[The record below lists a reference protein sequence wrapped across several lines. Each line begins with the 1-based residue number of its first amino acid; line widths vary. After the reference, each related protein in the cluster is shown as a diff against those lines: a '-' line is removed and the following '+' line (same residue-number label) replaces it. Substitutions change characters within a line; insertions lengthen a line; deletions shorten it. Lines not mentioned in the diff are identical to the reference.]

1 MTQPDPGSRAAE
13 AVDAASRAKQLL
25 QGGRLKEALQ
35 ATTADL
41 VENPSNVEALY
52 IRAVT
57 LRYLQQPE
65 QALETLEKLKAQQP
79 AYSRAYQEEG
89 HNFKLLGDFKR
100 ATAAYQR
107 AVDLNH
113 ALLAS
118 WRELA
123 DLHKRQHNLPASEL
137 AQAEFNR
144 LSKLPA
150 ELVSVTSLI
159 HDGKLYRAEQLCRAF
174 LRNNPHHI
182 EAMRLLAMLGVK
194 LFVYDDAEFLLES
207 CVEFAPDY
215 WLARY
220 DYVNVLHKR
229 QKFEQALEQAGILLE
244 SYPDNHAFQ
253 LAFANENVAVG
264 NFDTAL
270 ELYDTVI
277 ARHPN
282 FAQPY
287 LSRGHALKTVGRLE
301 DAIES
306 YRSAYRVKPDF
317 GDAFW
322 SLANLKTYRFT
333 DDEISRMLQQIEA
346 PATSNVNRFHMCF
359 ALGAA
364 YEAREDFA
372 RSFAFYEQ
380 GNLLKKKDVR
390 YDPDVQELALQ
401 RQVEF
406 CTPELFER
414 KAGMGG
420 SYDDP
425 IFIVGLP
432 RAGSTLLEQILASHS
447 LVDGTMELPNIIA
460 LAHRL
465 NGRRFVSEEA
475 RYPGI
480 LTELSAERLQA
491 FADRFIEDTRFHRKG
506 APHFIDKMPNNFQH
520 VGLIHLILPNARI
533 IDARRHPMACCF
545 SGFKQLFAD
554 GQEFTYGQEEIARYY
569 KGYVALMEHWDR
581 VLPGKVLRVHY
592 EHLVADLEG
601 QVLRIL
607 DFLGLPFEEG
617 CLHYYRTD
625 RSIRTPSSEQV
636 RQPIYQSGLEHWRH
650 YEPWLNVL
658 KRELADE
665 SAGYPETPSAG

>member
-1 MTQPDPGSRAAE
+1 
-13 AVDAASRAKQLL
+13 VDGVSRAKQQL
-25 QGGRLKEALQ
+25 QGGNPREALELVK
-35 ATTADL
+35 AELLGNPADT
-41 VENPSNVEALY
+41 EALY
-52 IRAVT
+52 IQAVAQ
-57 LRYLQQPE
+57 RYLRQPK
-65 QALETLEKLKAQQP
+65 QALESLEKLKAHQP
-79 AYSRAYQEEG
+79 NYARAYQEEG
-89 HNFKLLGDFKR
+89 HILTQLGELKN
-100 ATAAYQR
+100 ATVAYQR

-123 DLHKRQHNLPASEL
+123 ALHKRNNDQRAFNL
-137 AQAEFNR
+137 AQAEYSR
-144 LSKLPA
+144 LSRLPG
-150 ELVSVTSLI
+150 ELVSVSSLI
-159 HDGKLYRAEQLCRAF
+159 HEGKFFRAEKLCRAF
-174 LRNNPHHI
+174 LKKNPHHI
-182 EAMRLLAMLGVK
+182 EAMRLLALLGVK
-194 LFVYDDAEFLLES
+194 LFIYDDAEFLLES
-207 CVEFAPDY
+207 CVEFDPDY

-229 QKFEQALEQAGILLE
+229 QKFEQALEQATILLE

-270 ELYDTVI
+270 EIYDKVI
-277 ARHPN
+277 ENQPG
-282 FAQPY
+282 FVQPY
-287 LSRGHALKTVGRLE
+287 LSRGHALKTLGKLE

-317 GDAFW
+317 GDAYW

-333 DDEISRMLQQIEA
+333 DGEVTRMLGQLEDPVI
-346 PATSNVNRFHMCF
+346 SNVDRFHLCF

-372 RSFAFYEQ
+372 RSFSCYEQ
-380 GNLLKKKDVR
+380 GNRLKKKDVR
-390 YDPDVQELALQ
+390 YDPDSLDAAMK
-401 RQVEF
+401 RQAEF
-406 CTPELFER
+406 CTRALFES

-420 SYDDP
+420 QYDDP

-447 LVDGTMELPNIIA
+447 QIDGTMELPNIIA

-475 RYPGI
+475 RYPKI
-480 LTELSAERLQA
+480 LAELSAEQLQG
-491 FADRFIEDTRFHRKG
+491 FADAFISETRFHRQG
-506 APHFIDKMPNNFQH
+506 APYFIDKMPNNFMH
-520 VGLIHLILPNARI
+520 IGLIHLILPNARI

-554 GQEFTYGQEEIARYY
+554 GQEFTYGQEEIGRFY
-569 KGYVALMEHWDR
+569 KGYVELMVHWDK
-581 VLPGKVLRVHY
+581 VLPGKVLRVQY
-592 EHLVADLEG
+592 EQLVADLDS
-601 QVLRIL
+601 QVRRIL
-607 DFLGLPFEEG
+607 DFLELPFEEN
-617 CLHYYRTD
+617 CLNYYQTD

-650 YEPWLNVL
+650 FEEHLDPLKEALGPVL
-658 KRELADE
+658 ER
-665 SAGYPETPSAG
+665 YPID

>member
-1 MTQPDPGSRAAE
+1 VDGVTRAQ
-13 AVDAASRAKQLL
+13 QLL
-25 QGGRLKEALQ
+25 QGGKLKEALEL
-35 ATTADL
+35 AEAELLD
-41 VENPSNVEALY
+41 NPANTEALY
-52 IRAVT
+52 IQAVAQ
-57 LRYLQQPE
+57 RYLRQPK
-65 QALETLEKLKAQQP
+65 QALESLDRLKAHQP
-79 AYSRAYQEEG
+79 GYARAYQEEG
-89 HNFKLLGDFKR
+89 HNLRQLGDLKR
-100 ATAAYQR
+100 AAIAYQK

-123 DLHKRQHNLPASEL
+123 KLHKRNNDQRAFDM
-137 AQAEFNR
+137 AQAEYSR
-144 LSKLPA
+144 LSKMPA

-159 HDGKLYRAEQLCRAF
+159 QEGKLYKAETLCRAF
-174 LRNNPHHI
+174 LKKNPHHI
-182 EAMRLLAMLGVK
+182 EAMRLLALLGMK
-194 LFVYDDAEFLLES
+194 LFIYDDAEFLLES

-229 QKFEQALEQAGILLE
+229 QKFEKALDQAKILLD
-244 SYPDNHAFQ
+244 SYPGNHAFQ

-270 ELYDTVI
+270 EIYNKVI
-277 ARHPN
+277 EQHPG

-301 DAIES
+301 DAIDS
-306 YRSAYRVKPDF
+306 YRSAYRAKPDF

-322 SLANLKTYRFT
+322 SLANLKTYRFP
-333 DDEISRMLQQIEA
+333 DDEMTRMLRQLED
-346 PATSNVNRFHMCF
+346 PAVSNVDRFHLCF

-372 RSFAFYEQ
+372 RSFKFYEQ
-380 GNLLKKKDVR
+380 GNLLKKNDVR
-390 YDPDVQELALQ
+390 YDPDRLDAAMK
-401 RQVEF
+401 RQAEF
-406 CTPELFER
+406 CTRDLFES

-420 SYDDP
+420 QYDDP

-447 LVDGTMELPNIIA
+447 QIDGTMELPNIIA

-465 NGRRFVSEEA
+465 NGRRLVSEEA

-480 LTELSAERLQA
+480 LADLSAKQLQG
-491 FADRFIEDTRFHRKG
+491 FADAFIEDTRFLRKG
-506 APHFIDKMPNNFQH
+506 APYFIDKMPNNFQH
-520 VGLIHLILPNARI
+520 IGLIHLILPNARI

-569 KGYVALMEHWDR
+569 RGYVELMVHWDKE
-581 VLPGKVLRVHY
+581 LPGKVLRVHY
-592 EHLVADLEG
+592 EQLVADLES
-601 QVLRIL
+601 QVRRIL
-607 DFLGLPFEEG
+607 DFLELPFEEN
-617 CLHYYRTD
+617 CLTYYLTG

-650 YEPWLNVL
+650 FEPHLDVL
-658 KRELADE
+658 SRELATE
-665 SAGYPETPSAG
+665 IARYPDP

>member
-1 MTQPDPGSRAAE
+1 MDGAT
-13 AVDAASRAKQLL
+13 RAKQLL
-25 QGGRLKEALQ
+25 QGGKLAESLE
-35 ATTADL
+35 L
-41 VENPSNVEALY
+41 VKAELLDSPTNTEALY
-52 IRAVT
+52 IQAVAQ
-57 LRYLQQPE
+57 RYLRQPK
-65 QALETLEKLKAQQP
+65 QALESLEELKAHQP
-79 AYSRAYQEEG
+79 GYARAYQEEG
-89 HNFKLLGDFKR
+89 HNLRQLGDSKG
-100 ATAAYQR
+100 ATIAYQR

-123 DLHKRQHNLPASEL
+123 KLHKRHNDQRAFDL
-137 AQAEFNR
+137 AQAEYSR
-144 LSKLPA
+144 LSRLPA

-159 HDGKLYRAEQLCRAF
+159 QEGKLFRAENLCRAF
-174 LRNNPHHI
+174 LKKTPHHI
-182 EAMRLLAMLGVK
+182 EAMRLLALLGVK
-194 LFVYDDAEFLLES
+194 LFIYDDAEFLLES
-207 CVEFAPDY
+207 CVEFDPDY

-229 QKFEQALEQAGILLE
+229 QKFEQALEQATILLE
-244 SYPDNHAFQ
+244 SYPGNNAFQ
-253 LAFANENVAVG
+253 LAFANESVAVG

-270 ELYDTVI
+270 EVYDKAI
-277 ARHPN
+277 KSHPG

-287 LSRGHALKTVGRLE
+287 MSRGHALKTLGRLE

-306 YRSAYRVKPDF
+306 YRSAYRAKPDF

-333 DDEISRMLQQIEA
+333 DAEIARMLSQLEDL
-346 PATSNVNRFHMCF
+346 ATSTVDRFHLCF

-364 YEAREDFA
+364 YEAREDFS
-372 RSFAFYEQ
+372 RSFSCYEQ
-380 GNLLKKKDVR
+380 GNQLKKQNVR
-390 YDPDVQELALQ
+390 YDPDSLDAAMK
-401 RQVEF
+401 RQAEF
-406 CTPELFER
+406 CTRALFES

-420 SYDDP
+420 QYDDP

-447 LVDGTMELPNIIA
+447 QIDGTMELPNIIA

-480 LTELSAERLQA
+480 LAELSAEQLKG
-491 FADRFIEDTRFHRKG
+491 FADAFISETRFHRKG
-506 APHFIDKMPNNFQH
+506 APYFVDKMPNNFMH
-520 VGLIHLILPNARI
+520 IGLIHLILPNARI

-554 GQEFTYGQEEIARYY
+554 GQEFTYGQEEIARFY
-569 KGYVALMEHWDR
+569 KGYVELMAHWDK

-592 EHLVADLEG
+592 EHLVADLDS
-601 QVLRIL
+601 QVRRIL
-607 DFLGLPFEEG
+607 DFLELPFEEN
-617 CLHYYRTD
+617 CLNYYQTD

-650 YEPWLNVL
+650 FEPHLEVL
-658 KRELADE
+658 SRELATE
-665 SAGYPETPSAG
+665 IARYPDS